1 VSTQINVAVDSGGLR
16 EQARQLQN
24 AARQAQLE
32 KERTTRVEQDAT
44 ALRAQKQASGATG
57 QLVSS
62 GSAPGQSANTFARFG
77 PSFKPVLPQEEP
89 AAQRVSTGTVAGVEW
104 RITFSPLNTTAM
116 TSIDTTEFMTLT
128 VGPPGHAVTASVNI
142 PNSRRQAAV
151 ASYYDLII
159 REDRLFSL
167 PLGKNTCLFVF
178 HRNFLRSIE
187 FPGGKE
193 TFPVHATFT
202 FVVSPTAA
210 RLISAPDA
218 LKANLDDV
226 YPRVTVNS
234 TREQI
239 LVQAPDGQVISSVTV
254 DAFDGTLWANGSR
267 YGVAINYSTTS
278 SLRRATVLALQY
290 GILNADP
297 ANYFSLSD
305 YLTYF
310 SPAVYTFIK
319 GPMTLDANAVQYEYM
334 RSTYFANAPR
344 FFLKRC
350 ALEITCTTEKTGF
363 DVTRTTPVT
372 LDTAI
377 PAANFNAAKKYDVAL
392 NGYQVTGSFLI
403 SLTSVR
409 YPGLAFA
416 WDWENPT
423 YCRQQATTL
432 GFSGADFTP

>member
-1 VSTQINVAVDSGGLR
+1 VSTQINVTVDSGGLR
-16 EQARQLQN
+16 ARAKQQQN
-24 AARQAQLE
+24 AARQARLD
-32 KERTTRVEQDAT
+32 KERTTRIEQQGAEQRT
-44 ALRAQKQASGATG
+44 AQKAAAG
-57 QLVSS
+57 QNPNGTSRS
-62 GSAPGQSANTFARFG
+62 Y
-77 PSFKPVLPQEEP
+77 PSFRPLAIAEEP
-89 AAQRVSTGTVAGVEW
+89 SAQRLASSGTVAGVEW
-104 RITFSPLNTTAM
+104 RITFSPLNTTPM
-116 TSIDTTEFMTLT
+116 TSLDTTEFMTLT

-142 PNSRRQAAV
+142 PNSRREAGV
-151 ASYYDLII
+151 PSYYSLTIK
-159 REDRLFSL
+159 EDRLFNI
-167 PLGKNTCLFVF
+167 PLGRNTCLFVF
-178 HRNFLRSIE
+178 HRNFLRSID
-187 FPGGKE
+187 FVSVGGGKE
-193 TFPVHATFT
+193 TLPVHDTFA
-202 FVVSPTAA
+202 FVVSPTAV
-210 RLISAPDA
+210 RLVDAPDA
-218 LKANLDDV
+218 LKANLDEV

-239 LVQAPDGQVISSVTV
+239 LVQAPGGQVLSSVTV
-254 DAFDGTLWANGSR
+254 DAFDGTLWASGSR

-350 ALEITCTTEKTGF
+350 AIESTCTTEKTGF
-363 DVTRTTPVT
+363 DVTRTVPVT

-377 PAANFNAAKKYDVAL
+377 PAAEFRATREYDVAL
-392 NGYQVTGSFLI
+392 DGYEVTGSFQI
-403 SLTSVR
+403 GLTPVR

-416 WDWENPT
+416 WDWDNPS
-423 YCRQQATTL
+423 YCRQQAATL

>member
-1 VSTQINVAVDSGGLR
+1 M
-16 EQARQLQN
+16 
-24 AARQAQLE
+24 
-32 KERTTRVEQDAT
+32 
-44 ALRAQKQASGATG
+44 
-57 QLVSS
+57 SS
-62 GSAPGQSANTFARFG
+62 
-77 PSFKPVLPQEEP
+77 LDE
-89 AAQRVSTGTVAGVEW
+89 
-104 RITFSPLNTTAM
+104 
-116 TSIDTTEFMTLT
+116 TEFMTLT
-128 VGPPGHAVTASVNI
+128 VGPPGHAVTASVDI

-167 PLGKNTCLFVF
+167 PLGKKTCLFVF

-187 FPGGKE
+187 FPGGKQS
-193 TFPVHATFT
+193 FPVHDTFA

-210 RLISAPDA
+210 RLVNAPDA
-218 LKANLDDV
+218 LKANLDEV
-226 YPRVTVNS
+226 YPRVTINS

-239 LVQAPDGQVISSVTV
+239 LVQAPGGQIISSVTV
-254 DAFDGTLWANGSR
+254 DAFDATLWATASR

-297 ANYFSLSD
+297 ANHFSLSD

-319 GPMTLDANAVQYEYM
+319 GPMTLDARGIEYEYM
-334 RSTYFANAPR
+334 RSTYFANAPG

-350 ALEITCTTEKTGF
+350 AIESTCTTEKTGF
-363 DVTRTTPVT
+363 DVTRTVPVT

-377 PAANFNAAKKYDVAL
+377 PATGFQAAKKYDVPL
-392 NGYQVTGSFLI
+392 NGYEVTGSFQIGLV
-403 SLTSVR
+403 SLR

-416 WDWENPT
+416 WDWENPN
-423 YCRQQATTL
+423 YCRQQALSL
-432 GFSGADFTP
+432 GFSAADLTP

>member
-1 VSTQINVAVDSGGLR
+1 VSTQINITVGSGGLS
-16 EQARQLQN
+16 EKARQQQIAN
-24 AARQAQLE
+24 RQAQRLR
-32 KERTTRVEQDAT
+32 EREGVTEVEGKRQRDAKLAAEGKTPNGRSRHNTTT
-44 ALRAQKQASGATG
+44 TG
-57 QLVSS
+57 TPQIDRRPAAYRVSS
-62 GSAPGQSANTFARFG
+62 GS
-77 PSFKPVLPQEEP
+77 
-89 AAQRVSTGTVAGVEW
+89 VAGVEW
-104 RITFSPLNTTAM
+104 RITFSPLDTTAM
-116 TSIDTTEFMTLT
+116 TSIDETEFMTLT

-151 ASYYDLII
+151 APYYDLII

-167 PLGKNTCLFVF
+167 PLGKKTCLFIF
-178 HRNFLRSIE
+178 HRNFLRSID
-187 FPGGKE
+187 FTSIGGSKE
-193 TFPVHATFT
+193 SFPVHDTFA

-210 RLISAPDA
+210 RLVNAPDA
-218 LKANLDDV
+218 LKANLDEV

-234 TREQI
+234 TRQQI
-239 LVQAPDGQVISSVTV
+239 LVQAPGGQVISSVTV
-254 DAFDGTLWANGSR
+254 DAFNGTLWASGSR

-297 ANYFSLSD
+297 ANYFSLSE

-319 GPMTLDANAVQYEYM
+319 GPMTLDANAVQNEYM

-350 ALEITCTTEKTGF
+350 AIESTCTTEKTGF
-363 DVTRTTPVT
+363 DVTRTAPVT

-377 PAANFNAAKKYDVAL
+377 PATDFKAAKKYDVAL
-392 NGYQVTGSFLI
+392 NGYEVTGSFQFG
-403 SLTSVR
+403 LTPVR

-416 WDWENPT
+416 WDWENPS
-423 YCRQQATTL
+423 YCRQQAATL

>member
-1 VSTQINVAVDSGGLR
+1 VSTQINVTVDSGGLR
-16 EQARQLQN
+16 ARARQLQN

-32 KERTTRVEQDAT
+32 RERNQRLEAESQRQRDA
-44 ALRAQKQASGATG
+44 KQADEGKTPDGRSPT
-57 QLVSS
+57 
-62 GSAPGQSANTFARFG
+62 
-77 PSFKPVLPQEEP
+77 
-89 AAQRVSTGTVAGVEW
+89 STGTPAPEIYDYPAANRIVSGAVSGVEW
-104 RITFSPLNTTAM
+104 RITFSPLNTTPM
-116 TSIDTTEFMTLT
+116 TSLDETEFMTLT
-128 VGPPGHAVTASVNI
+128 VGPPGHAVTASVDI
-142 PNSRRQAAV
+142 PNSRRQPGV
-151 ASYYDLII
+151 APYWDLII

-167 PLGKNTCLFVF
+167 PLGKNTCLFIF
-178 HRNFLRSIE
+178 HRNFLRSID
-187 FPGGKE
+187 FTSIGGSKE
-193 TFPVHATFT
+193 SFPVHDTFA

-210 RLISAPDA
+210 RLVNAPDA
-218 LKANLDDV
+218 LKANLDEV

-239 LVQAPDGQVISSVTV
+239 LVQAPGGQVISSVTV
-254 DAFDGTLWANGSR
+254 DAFNGTLWATGSR

-310 SPAVYTFIK
+310 SPAVYRFIK

-350 ALEITCTTEKTGF
+350 AIESTCTTEKTGF
-363 DVTRTTPVT
+363 DVTRTVPVT

-377 PAANFNAAKKYDVAL
+377 PATAFRAAKKYDVSL
-392 NGYQVTGSFLI
+392 NGYGVTGSFQI
-403 SLTSVR
+403 GLTPVR

-416 WDWENPT
+416 WDWDNPS
-423 YCRQQATTL
+423 YCRQQAIAL
-432 GFSGADFTP
+432 GFSAADLTP